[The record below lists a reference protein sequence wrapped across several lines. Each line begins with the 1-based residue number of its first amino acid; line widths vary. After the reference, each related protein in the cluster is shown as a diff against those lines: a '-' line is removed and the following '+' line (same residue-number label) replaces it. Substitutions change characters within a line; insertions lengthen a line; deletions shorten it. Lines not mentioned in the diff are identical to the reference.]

1 MLILSLMLMLI
12 LFIVLFVL
20 FVLYMYNLK
29 LLFLVFISSVFD
41 HDFLI
46 AFICIVSCNKLC
58 LGITTTDK
66 NVLTFLKCSF
76 YIYILIL
83 ICILCLYCCYYFL
96 YLLFQFLNSSSC
108 ALPLSVLFVFMLCS
122 CVVAIISCLLF

>member
-1 MLILSLMLMLI
+1 MLLPIGFKFAVRRSSAPLPAKRPISCERESEISIHNHIINVYIMLILSLMLI

-20 FVLYMYNLK
+20 FMYNLK
-29 LLFLVFISSVFD
+29 LLFLVFLSSVFD

-66 NVLTFLKCSF
+66 NVLTCLKCSF
-76 YIYILIL
+76 FIYILLLIL
-83 ICILCLYCCYYFL
+83 IRILCLY
-96 YLLFQFLNSSSC
+96 
-108 ALPLSVLFVFMLCS
+108 
-122 CVVAIISCLLF
+122 